1 MGGSGTCAV
10 VAGPLARRLFPGGGR
25 ERDRRTDSPDMQTR
39 NVNTLHD
46 AIARQC
52 GAVVSLPGAAGE
64 RWLKHY
70 KSRFVAADPERRGFW
85 AEVPAAVDRGVLQ
98 DLIAEEAVAG
108 VSFRAGQAK
117 VIFASPVRAYEPAYE
132 VRHGLAVEA
141 IRLEMPEKVN
151 AVQRRNDYRVRV
163 LPEDVGVR
171 VWRMPRGAGLQDKPL
186 PSRELTAL
194 ALDLSVGGLGVT
206 LIGKDRKPPVVDPVD
221 RLRVALNFPQVSLL
235 LEARLRHPAPPY
247 VTDVVKAGLQFIFS
261 EDMAGRQA
269 RAGLTRVV
277 GELQRDEIRRLRL
290 GLCA

>member
-1 MGGSGTCAV
+1 
-10 VAGPLARRLFPGGGR
+10 
-25 ERDRRTDSPDMQTR
+25 MQTR
-39 NVNTLHD
+39 NLNTLHD

-52 GAVVSLPGAAGE
+52 GAVVSLPQAPGG

-70 KSRFVAADPERRGFW
+70 KSRFVAADPGRNGFW
-85 AEVPAAVDRGVLQ
+85 METPASIDRQVLQ
-98 DLIAEEAVAG
+98 QLIADGAVAG
-108 VSFRAGQAK
+108 VSFRAGPTK
-117 VIFASPVRAYEPAYE
+117 VVFASPVTAYEPACE
-132 VRHGLAVEA
+132 VREGTVVEA
-141 IRLEMPEKVN
+141 IRLEVPEQMN

-194 ALDLSVGGLGVT
+194 AIDLSVGGLGVT
-206 LIGKDRKPPVVDPVD
+206 LIGKDRKPPLVDPAD

-235 LEARLRHPAPPY
+235 LEARLRHPPPPY
-247 VTDVVKAGLQFIFS
+247 ATDVVKAGLQFIFT

-290 GLCA
+290 GLSA